1 MKKLIAMMLALVMVL
16 GLAACGNKDD
26 GKNETKPNA
35 SNSATGSTEGKDAG
49 AAKGM
54 KVSVMWY
61 DYSDAYMGTV
71 RKNLD
76 EKLTAMGVDFD
87 NQDGKN
93 DQATQIDQVRTAVAG
108 GANLLVVNQVN
119 SGDSGTAEEILS
131 IAGNVPVI
139 FINRVIGEK
148 GADVKV
154 LNDHETSAFVGTDAP
169 VAGHMQGK
177 MIGDYLVEHFDEV
190 DVNKDGKISYAMF
203 MGQLGNTEAIART
216 QFSVE
221 DANKVLTEAGKPELE
236 FFDAKNT
243 DKFQVDP
250 NGAWSTQA
258 AVDFMQ
264 TNFAQFNEDQKNMI
278 EVVIANNDGM
288 ALGAVTVLQEKG
300 YNKEGAHTVPVFG
313 VDAIDDAKVK
323 ISEGAMTGSIMQ
335 DAEGMATAIA
345 ELISGVAGG
354 SSLKDAAAAIK
365 DERISLDPE
374 CATKVYVAYAPYTG
388 K

>member
-1 MKKLIAMMLALVMVL
+1 MKKIIALLLALVMVL
-16 GLAACGNKDD
+16 GLAACGNKNS
-26 GKNETKPNA
+26 GNETTGE
-35 SNSATGSTEGKDAG
+35 ATGTGAAAGKD
-49 AAKGM
+49 M

-71 RKNLD
+71 RKHLD
-76 EKLTAMGVDFD
+76 AKLNDLGVKVD

-93 DQATQIDQVRTAVAG
+93 DQATQIDQVRTAIAG
-108 GANLLVVNQVN
+108 GANLIVVNQVN
-119 SGDSGTAEEILS
+119 SGDPGTAEEILN
-131 IAGNVPVI
+131 IANGVPVV
-139 FINRVIGEK
+139 FMNRAIGKDGTDIE
-148 GADVKV
+148 V
-154 LNDHETSAFVGTDAP
+154 LNKFENSVFVGTDAP
-169 VAGHMQGK
+169 VAGHMQGQ
-177 MIGDYLVEHFDEV
+177 MIGKYLVENFDDV

-203 MGQLGNTEAIART
+203 MGQLGNDEATFRT
-216 QFSVE
+216 KYSVE

-243 DKFQVDP
+243 DKFQADP

-264 TNFAQFNEDQKNMI
+264 TNFAQFNEDQGNMI
-278 EVVIANNDGM
+278 EMVIANNDGM

-335 DAEGMATAIA
+335 DADGMASAIA
-345 ELISGVAGG
+345 EIISGVIGG
-354 SSLKDAAAAIK
+354 ASVKDAAAAIT
-365 DERISLDPE
+365 DERISIAPE

-388 K
+388 E